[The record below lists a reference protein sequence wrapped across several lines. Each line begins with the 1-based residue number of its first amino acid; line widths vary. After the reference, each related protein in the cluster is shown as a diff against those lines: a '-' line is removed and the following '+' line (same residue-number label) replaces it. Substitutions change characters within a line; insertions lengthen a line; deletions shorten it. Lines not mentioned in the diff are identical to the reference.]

1 MGRELQKRKKRSS
14 RAKVQTHTIKKK
26 HLNPQGSGIVA
37 KAWLV
42 PVSSFF
48 RQIIQ
53 ETQY

>member
-37 KAWLV
+37 RAWLV
-42 PVSSFF
+42 AYLFLF
-48 RQIIQ
+48 ALQM
-53 ETQY
+53 